1 MLSQKTKISSKACSQ
16 SSNNIF
22 FITEEST
29 ILPKL
34 ASFLQN
40 SHQNT
45 SFKSTNSQSSQTR
58 TFSQKYSIISQ
69 IGKGSFG
76 KIYKVFS
83 KSNISKVYAAKI
95 VSVPRGQNYS
105 DLEKEAKIISSLSC
119 EEGFP
124 KIKSFHRENDV
135 EILLMSLLGQNLKT
149 LQSRCGGKFSLKT
162 ISLLA
167 LQILRRIEVF
177 HSKGLLHRDLKPE
190 NFVMGS
196 KQNQETVYLI
206 DFGLSESFLDSQGKH
221 VNFDTNQIFAGT
233 LYFVSPLGHLGVTTA
248 RRDDLISI
256 GYMLVH
262 FFKGALPWAQLQ
274 GDRHEVIKKMFQIK
288 STIKYDNLCSGLPQ
302 EFSEYMN
309 YVLNLSF
316 NQNPDY
322 EFMLGLFKKVLDD
335 LGDTEDGHFE
345 WVETEG
351 FHLKGPNV
359 NGEGLK
365 RYIKDLE
372 ESDIEWDL

>member
-1 MLSQKTKISSKACSQ
+1 MSTPKFTISSKPCSNRT
-16 SSNNIF
+16 SHHFSNTNDGSLSPQETSAIQKP
-22 FITEEST
+22 S
-29 ILPKL
+29 PKI
-34 ASFLQN
+34 SVKPPKNF
-40 SHQNT
+40 SHD
-45 SFKSTNSQSSQTR
+45 
-58 TFSQKYSIISQ
+58 YSIVSE

-76 KIYKVFS
+76 MIYKVFPTNNPS
-83 KSNISKVYAAKI
+83 KIFAAKI
-95 VSVPRGQNYS
+95 AKLSSDDIDHS
-105 DLEKEAKIISSLSC
+105 DLEKEAQILYSLST
-119 EEGFP
+119 EEGFS
-124 KIKSFHRENDV
+124 KIEDFHKESDKEV
-135 EILLMSLLGQNLKT
+135 LVMSLLGPNLKT
-149 LQSRCGGKFSLKT
+149 LQRCCGGKFSLKT

-262 FFKGALPWAQLQ
+262 FFKGALPWAHLQ

-288 STIKYDNLCSGLPQ
+288 STIKNDNLCSGLPQ
-302 EFSEYMN
+302 EFSEYMD

-322 EFMLGLFKKVLDD
+322 EFMLGLFKKVLDN
-335 LGDTEDGHFE
+335 LGDTEDGHFD